1 MNGSSGPPHATVARM
16 AKATPKVFAL
26 AVVLPITL
34 TFSSLGHARC
44 FCQCVDGRMQP
55 LCDNSSDIRPACAPL
70 LCAPSA
76 PGAGIDMPAGSPAA
90 KCEQRQLC
98 DTLGRCRLRQICR

>member
-1 MNGSSGPPHATVARM
+1 MKRQRIIFAALSFSL
-16 AKATPKVFAL
+16 AKASLKLIAFVI
-26 AVVLPITL
+26 VLPITL
-34 TFSSLGHARC
+34 TISSPGHARC

-55 LCDNSSDIRPACAPL
+55 LCDSTSDIRPACAPS
-70 LCAPSA
+70 LCAPSD
-76 PGAGIDMPAGSPAA
+76 PGAGMDTPAGSPAA